1 MKYIKVAVCDD
12 EENVTEVISS
22 TVRTAFGKRDVAADV
37 ETFVSASA
45 LLRRMNDLVFDL
57 LFLDIDMPGMDGIA
71 FGEKLRSGNDKTD
84 IIYVSNREDRVFEA
98 LKVRPFGFV
107 RKSRFLSDVADVIT
121 RYLLSVP
128 AREGHTVTVQSK
140 SGIVNVRADEIIYFE
155 GSGKFQLMHVNGREH
170 PLAVYRPMEKLE
182 SELEPF
188 GFIRIH
194 KGMLVNYRF
203 ISRILVGEV
212 ELTDGEKLPL
222 SRRKA
227 TEIKQRY
234 LELLSGSGSVML

>member
-22 TVRTAFGKRDVAADV
+22 TVKTAFGKRDVSADV

-107 RKSRFLSDVADVIT
+107 RKSKFLSDVADVIT

-155 GSGKFQLMHVNGREH
+155 GSGKFQLMHVDGREH

>member
-1 MKYIKVAVCDD
+1 M
-12 EENVTEVISS
+12 
-22 TVRTAFGKRDVAADV
+22 
-37 ETFVSASA
+37 
-45 LLRRMNDLVFDL
+45 
-57 LFLDIDMPGMDGIA
+57 
-71 FGEKLRSGNDKTD
+71 
-84 IIYVSNREDRVFEA
+84 
-98 LKVRPFGFV
+98 

-155 GSGKFQLMHVNGREH
+155 GSGKFQLMHVDGREH

>member
-1 MKYIKVAVCDD
+1 M
-12 EENVTEVISS
+12 
-22 TVRTAFGKRDVAADV
+22 
-37 ETFVSASA
+37 
-45 LLRRMNDLVFDL
+45 
-57 LFLDIDMPGMDGIA
+57 
-71 FGEKLRSGNDKTD
+71 
-84 IIYVSNREDRVFEA
+84 
-98 LKVRPFGFV
+98 
-107 RKSRFLSDVADVIT
+107 
-121 RYLLSVP
+121 P

-155 GSGKFQLMHVNGREH
+155 GSGKFQLMHVSGREH

>member
-22 TVRTAFGKRDVAADV
+22 TVKTAFGKRDVSADV

-107 RKSRFLSDVADVIT
+107 RKSKFLSDVADVIT

-155 GSGKFQLMHVNGREH
+155 GSGKFQLMHVDGREH

-212 ELTDGEKLPL
+212 ELADGEKLPL